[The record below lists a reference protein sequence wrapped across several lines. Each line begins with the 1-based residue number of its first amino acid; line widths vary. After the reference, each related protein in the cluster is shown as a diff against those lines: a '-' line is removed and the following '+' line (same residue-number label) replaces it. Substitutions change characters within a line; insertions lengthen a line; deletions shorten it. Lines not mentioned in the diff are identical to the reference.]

1 MLTFSAT
8 WGVAVGMRFLSRYS
22 VLASV
27 LVCVFL
33 VQVLPQVDL
42 PDTAFH
48 NGTAPLIAR
57 ARFAPSTPVVVRV
70 RVASKSDAIMRSLE
84 SGRELLLHTV
94 PIVKFLPTLLCCLL
108 C

>member
-1 MLTFSAT
+1 
-8 WGVAVGMRFLSRYS
+8 MRLLSRYS

-33 VQVLPQVDL
+33 IQVLPQVDP

-48 NGTAPLIAR
+48 NGTAPLVAR
-57 ARFAPSTPVVVRV
+57 ARFAPSTPVVVRAK
-70 RVASKSDAIMRSLE
+70 VASGAEAVNRSLE
-84 SGRELLLHTV
+84 RETKLSLHTV
-94 PIVKFLPTLLCCLL
+94 PLIKFLPNLLCSLL